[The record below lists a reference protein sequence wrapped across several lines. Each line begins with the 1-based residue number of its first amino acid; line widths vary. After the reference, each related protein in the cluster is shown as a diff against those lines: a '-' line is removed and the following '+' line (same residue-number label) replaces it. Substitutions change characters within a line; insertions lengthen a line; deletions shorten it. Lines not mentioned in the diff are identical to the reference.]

1 MHNTSHFSLR
11 VMVKCTEAHNQTL
24 NSLDSQ
30 CMFFGY
36 QMHLLSFGAAENVSV
51 KCIKHEVLQ
60 EVANKQ
66 EGSTGSVFLLLTRFS
81 TRSTQP
87 CCTIYQSKF
96 MNQLSSLLLTSN
108 WDLPQTAWQ
117 MGRKAIRAPCWSCF
131 PELLSFSWLIMTKCS
146 LHLENLTQ

>member
-1 MHNTSHFSLR
+1 MQNTSRFSHVHVHWKTQPNPRFSTLTTYFLR
-11 VMVKCTEAHNQTL
+11 VPKCICFHSEQLKISH
-24 NSLDSQ
+24 
-30 CMFFGY
+30 
-36 QMHLLSFGAAENVSV
+36 V
-51 KCIKHEVLQ
+51 KCIKHEVFQ

-66 EGSTGSVFLLLTRFS
+66 EGSTGLLLTRFS

-108 WDLPQTAWQ
+108 WALPQTAWQ
-117 MGRKAIRAPCWSCF
+117 MGRKAIRTPCWGCF